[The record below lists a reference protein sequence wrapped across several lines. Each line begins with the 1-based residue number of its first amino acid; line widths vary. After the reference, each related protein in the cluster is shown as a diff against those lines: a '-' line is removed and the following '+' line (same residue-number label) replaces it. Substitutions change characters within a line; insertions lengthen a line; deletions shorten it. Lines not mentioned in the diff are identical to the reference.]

1 MKLFECQACGQPLY
15 FENDGCESCGRSV
28 GFLSDRQVLS
38 ALDTGEGGRTFDAL
52 ASPERPVRFCANA
65 EHQACNWL
73 VPADD
78 AQDFCTACRHNRTI
92 PALSLPENLERWRRL
107 EVAKRRLFYTL
118 LRLRLPLTKRP
129 EDPEGLAF
137 DFLSDD
143 GPSAPP
149 VMTGHASGLITIN
162 IAEADDVE
170 RERRRTGMGEP
181 YRTLLGHLRHEVG
194 HHYWTVLV
202 ERSPDPGTIERFRA
216 LFGDERADYGEA
228 LKRHYAQGA
237 PPDWPERFISAYASA
252 HPWEDWAETWAHYL
266 HMVDTLET
274 AGAFGI
280 TTRPKVSRG
289 AEIATTVDFDPH
301 ADGDLEAADRS
312 LAAADLRGQLAQ
324 PLHGPAGPLPLRDPA
339 RRHRQARLRARLR
352 PRLGHGGRVRGRR
365 DASPGRD
372 LAGGDRG
379 PSPSCRRAGRELRE
393 RPSRA
398 GCHPRP
404 ELTQSAQGKGI
415 QQSTLRRSRSLWNPT
430 KRASR
435 QVAVL
440 DPLVSGGRLCGVK
453 LRAARGRW
461 LPAPR
466 GRTAPASPQATTAG
480 KPGTAA
486 SVARDRTVAGSFT
499 IAWTRQV
506 SVMTIIC
513 GVDVSGAHLDARVGR
528 NGPWLK
534 VARTAQASP
543 NSPRSAARTPL
554 SSWPWRRAEDTSGC
568 PLPCCGKRG
577 CPARSPTRAR

>member
-38 ALDTGEGGRTFDAL
+38 ALDAGEGGRTFDAL

-301 ADGDLEAADRS
+301 GDGDLE
-312 LAAADLRGQLAQ
+312 QLIGAW
-324 PLHGPAGPLPLRDPA
+324 LPLTFAVNSLNRSMGQPDLYPFVIPPA
-339 RRHRQARLRARLR
+339 VIGKLAFVHGCVHGWATAAESEGAATPPPDGTLRAVIAGLR
-352 PRLGHGGRVRGRR
+352 HPVAAPGG
-365 DASPGRD
+365 S
-372 LAGGDRG
+372 
-379 PSPSCRRAGRELRE
+379 
-393 RPSRA
+393 
-398 GCHPRP
+398 
-404 ELTQSAQGKGI
+404 
-415 QQSTLRRSRSLWNPT
+415 
-430 KRASR
+430 
-435 QVAVL
+435 
-440 DPLVSGGRLCGVK
+440 
-453 LRAARGRW
+453 
-461 LPAPR
+461 
-466 GRTAPASPQATTAG
+466 
-480 KPGTAA
+480 
-486 SVARDRTVAGSFT
+486 
-499 IAWTRQV
+499 
-506 SVMTIIC
+506 
-513 GVDVSGAHLDARVGR
+513 
-528 NGPWLK
+528 
-534 VARTAQASP
+534 
-543 NSPRSAARTPL
+543 
-554 SSWPWRRAEDTSGC
+554 
-568 PLPCCGKRG
+568 
-577 CPARSPTRAR
+577 